1 MNGPGLANEA
11 GYVFRERY
19 PEREEVYRRF
29 DHASDVAR
37 GRLKGRT
44 DLPYGPHPRERFDLF
59 SGPAGSPLVVFVH
72 GGYWQSLDKKRYSFV
87 ASALVARGFSVALP
101 NYPLAPEARLE
112 TIVDSIRRCLPAM
125 VQALVAPPPF
135 AIAAGHSAGA
145 HLAAMLALSGSPA
158 VPVAA
163 CVPVSGVFD
172 VEPLL
177 ATSLNGALG
186 LDRARA
192 LDVSPVRHAPPP
204 GLRLA
209 AIVGDAE
216 TADFV
221 NQSRSFVASWQTAG
235 ADAELVSLAGRNHYT
250 VLCDMLEERSRI
262 VEVIVRV
269 ADALRGRETGIE
281 RH

>member
-1 MNGPGLANEA
+1 MNGPRLVNEA

-29 DHASDVAR
+29 DHASALARARLVA
-37 GRLKGRT
+37 RT
-44 DLPYGPHPRERFDLF
+44 DLPYGSHPRERFDLF
-59 SGPAGSPLVVFVH
+59 FGSAGSPLVVFFH
-72 GGYWQSLDKKRYSFV
+72 GGYWQSLDKRSFSFV
-87 ASALVARGFSVALP
+87 ASALVTQGFSVALP

-112 TIVDSIRRCLPAM
+112 SIVDSIRRCLPAM
-125 VQALVAPPPF
+125 VEAFVVPPSF
-135 AIAAGHSAGA
+135 AIAAGHSAGG
-145 HLAAMLALSGSPA
+145 HLAAMLALSGSSA

-163 CVPVSGVFD
+163 CVPVSGIFD

-177 ATSLNGALG
+177 ATSVNAALG

-192 LDVSPVRHAPPP
+192 LNVSPVRHAPPR
-204 GLRLA
+204 GLRLT
-209 AIVGDAE
+209 AIVGGAE
-216 TADFV
+216 TEDFIK
-221 NQSRSFVASWQTAG
+221 QSRFLVGSWQTDG
-235 ADAELVSLAGRNHYT
+235 ASAELVSLAGRNHYT

-269 ADALRGRETGIE
+269 ANALRGRETGIE